1 MQHSKQEER
10 RAGFEPVGRQQR
22 RHEHTASNF
31 EFAERLPGDIL
42 SDSPSH
48 SADGEVR
55 RQRGEGVESVRGG
68 GRRETDCIGKTLSR
82 LKGKS

>member
-48 SADGEVR
+48 SADGELR
-55 RQRGEGVESVRGG
+55 RQSRERGRKACEEEDGE
-68 GRRETDCIGKTLSR
+68 R
-82 LKGKS
+82 LTA